1 MYCFFITVNFIHNKG
16 RTKIETLVH
25 LLIGFS
31 REAIIYGKISQ
42 DFCLLVVNFSE
53 FNCKTCRGLATDKQI
68 RKSIIK
74 RLFWCY
80 KKANDNIAI
89 PSLGKKVDTIIL
101 YPDTYDTESDVNFE
115 EMMNKL
121 NCE

>member
-1 MYCFFITVNFIHNKG
+1 MGKSA
-16 RTKIETLVH
+16 KIFVFL
-25 LLIGFS
+25 F
-31 REAIIYGKISQ
+31 
-42 DFCLLVVNFSE
+42 VNFSE

-115 EMMNKL
+115 EMTNKL